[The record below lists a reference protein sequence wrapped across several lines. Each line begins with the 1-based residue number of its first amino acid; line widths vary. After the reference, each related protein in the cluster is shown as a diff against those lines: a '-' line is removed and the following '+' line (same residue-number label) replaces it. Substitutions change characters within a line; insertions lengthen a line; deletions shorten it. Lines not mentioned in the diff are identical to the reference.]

1 MKSGTIILS
10 LLAFAALSCQTSPE
24 GPYDIIIQNGR
35 IIDGTGNPWYHADV
49 GIFRDRITAIGKLDP
64 HLAKR
69 VIDAGG
75 KVIAPGFI
83 DMLGQSETTILVDNR
98 AMSKISQGVTTEIN
112 GEGESAAPIND
123 KILKEWKPS
132 LDKRGLTVDWTDFNG
147 YFARVEKN
155 KTAMNLASYV
165 GAAQVREYV
174 IGYENREPTAAEMD
188 QMRELV
194 RTAMQQGAL
203 GVSSA
208 LEYTPAMYAKT
219 PELIELAK
227 ASAEFGGIYATHI
240 RDEQA
245 KIVEAVLEAADI
257 GRAAKLPVEIWHL
270 KTNEK
275 PNWGRMSE
283 IVRLIQQQRDQGLD
297 MTADVYPYIAFGNS
311 LSDAVTSVCGWLQEG
326 GTARFLDRLKD
337 PLIRKQVRK
346 ELTGSGKMRGMDFQL
361 MMISNVSNPA
371 LKQWEGKRFSEVAA
385 AWKKEP
391 LEALFDFIIA
401 DSAST
406 GRVVFG
412 MSEEDLRIAM
422 GQPWVSFCSDS
433 YARALDGP
441 LFEGRPHPRSY
452 GSFPRILALYVRES
466 KILTLEDAIRKMTSL
481 PAQRVGI
488 RERGILKPGFYADM
502 VMFDPDSVADKA
514 TFENPHQYS
523 EGMSLVMVNGKP
535 VWENGKFTGNL
546 PGRILRGPGFVH

>member
-326 GTARFLDRLKD
+326 GTAKFLDRLKD
-337 PLIRKQVRK
+337 PLIRKQV
-346 ELTGSGKMRGMDFQL
+346 
-361 MMISNVSNPA
+361 
-371 LKQWEGKRFSEVAA
+371 
-385 AWKKEP
+385 
-391 LEALFDFIIA
+391 
-401 DSAST
+401 
-406 GRVVFG
+406 
-412 MSEEDLRIAM
+412 
-422 GQPWVSFCSDS
+422 
-433 YARALDGP
+433 
-441 LFEGRPHPRSY
+441 
-452 GSFPRILALYVRES
+452 
-466 KILTLEDAIRKMTSL
+466 
-481 PAQRVGI
+481 
-488 RERGILKPGFYADM
+488 
-502 VMFDPDSVADKA
+502 
-514 TFENPHQYS
+514 
-523 EGMSLVMVNGKP
+523 
-535 VWENGKFTGNL
+535 
-546 PGRILRGPGFVH
+546 